1 MNTLPEQ
8 VEVVSAF
15 SITPDEHKIQPFI
28 DNVPIKQMKHS
39 VNKSKRNT
47 KRNISKK
54 CPKGQR
60 RNPITRRCRKRCSK
74 GRRRSIT
81 TRKCVKSKK

>member
-8 VEVVSAF
+8 IEVVSAF

-28 DNVPIKQMKHS
+28 DNVPIKQIKHS
-39 VNKSKRNT
+39 VKKT

-60 RNPITRRCRKRCSK
+60 RNPITRRCRKRCPK